1 MPPDPTSHTRAD
13 QPLWPTLRRFLPYLW
28 PAGEPHLKLRIVA
41 AMLLVLASKLV
52 QVFGAAYTL
61 KYAVDRMAAGDRG
74 LATLVLLLVVG
85 YAAAR
90 FSTTLFEH
98 LRHAVFERVGQAAT
112 RPLGARVYPPL
123 HQSSQGFPLTL
134 PPAPVPPVGARG

>member
-1 MPPDPTSHTRAD
+1 MYPRPPVSTRTAPLFPHTTLLRSALHRFLMPPDPPSHTRAD

-74 LATLVLLLVVG
+74 LATLVILLVVG

-90 FSTTLFEH
+90 FSTTL
-98 LRHAVFERVGQAAT
+98 LDRKST
-112 RPLGARVYPPL
+112 RLN
-123 HQSSQGFPLTL
+123 SSH
-134 PPAPVPPVGARG
+134 

>member
-74 LATLVLLLVVG
+74 LATLVILLVVG

-90 FSTTLFEH
+90 FSTTLFDN
-98 LRHAVFERVGQAAT
+98 LRNAVFERVGQEAT
-112 RPLGARVYPPL
+112 RRLAARVFRHL
-123 HQSSQGFPLTL
+123 HQLSLRFHLERRTRSEE
-134 PPAPVPPVGARG
+134 

>member
-61 KYAVDRMAAGDRG
+61 KSSVDRMEDGDRG
-74 LATLVLLLVVG
+74 LATLVILLVVG
-85 YAAAR
+85 YPAAR
-90 FSTTLFEH
+90 LSTPFFATP
-98 LRHAVFERVGQAAT
+98 RTAVFEPAGQEAT
-112 RPLGARVYPPL
+112 RGLGARVFRHPP
-123 HQSSQGFPLTL
+123 P
-134 PPAPVPPVGARG
+134 

>member
-74 LATLVLLLVVG
+74 LATLVILLVVG

-90 FSTTLFEH
+90 FSTTLFDN
-98 LRHAVFERVGQAAT
+98 LRNAVFERVGQRSEEHT
-112 RPLGARVYPPL
+112 SEL
-123 HQSSQGFPLTL
+123 QSLMRISYAVICLKNKTTSIKLT
-134 PPAPVPPVGARG
+134 PS

>member
-1 MPPDPTSHTRAD
+1 MYPRPPVSTRTAPLFPHTTLLRSALHRILMPPDPTSHTRAD

-61 KYAVDRMAAGDRG
+61 KYAVDRMGAGDRG
-74 LATLVLLLVVG
+74 LAPLVDRKSVASGKRGLV
-85 YAAAR
+85 
-90 FSTTLFEH
+90 
-98 LRHAVFERVGQAAT
+98 RVD
-112 RPLGARVYPPL
+112 
-123 HQSSQGFPLTL
+123 
-134 PPAPVPPVGARG
+134 

>member
-74 LATLVLLLVVG
+74 LATLVILLVVG

-90 FSTTLFEH
+90 FSPTLFDN
-98 LRHAVFERVGQAAT
+98 LRNAVFERVGQEAT
-112 RPLGARVYPPL
+112 RRLAASVFRHLHPLSLRFHIERRTGA
-123 HQSSQGFPLTL
+123 S
-134 PPAPVPPVGARG
+134 